1 LNTVLQA
8 AWAMLLGRLTG
19 RAEVVFGVT
28 VAGRPAELPG
38 VERMVGL
45 FINTLPLRLTLPSG
59 RPLRELLSDVQERQS
74 QLLAQAHVGL
84 AEVQAQ
90 AGLGELFDALFV
102 FENYPLDRG
111 ALDMDAGGLRLT
123 DIAGYDVTHYPLG
136 LAVIPGRELRL
147 RLDYQG
153 DLFAHADAQAM
164 VERLVRLLEAT
175 VADPARATG
184 RLDILSAAE
193 RRTILRGWNDTA
205 RAMAPGTVPAL
216 FAAQAARSPD

>member
-153 DLFAHADAQAM
+153 DLFAHAEAPAM
-164 VERLVRLLEAT
+164 GQRVLRLPRGPV
-175 VADPARATG
+175 PHPPPGARRA
-184 RLDILSAAE
+184 RIS
-193 RRTILRGWNDTA
+193 WTA
-205 RAMAPGTVPAL
+205 G
-216 FAAQAARSPD
+216 